1 MSIALLI
8 IDVQKQYVEMSDFK
22 KSFAEAREYINEV
35 SKYFRNA
42 TLPVIHIQHISKTE
56 DQKKEE
62 LQVSDEIVQNETDN
76 YVIKSYSN
84 AFWKTNLEEL
94 LKEKDVDF
102 VICCG
107 LAASQCV
114 HSTYMGAIERDFKV
128 VMLQN
133 GLIDRT
139 IKLENWIYN
148 THNVISYNSIKYL
161 LDNIKDN

>member
-1 MSIALLI
+1 M
-8 IDVQKQYVEMSDFK
+8 
-22 KSFAEAREYINEV
+22 
-35 SKYFRNA
+35 
-42 TLPVIHIQHISKTE
+42 
-56 DQKKEE
+56 
-62 LQVSDEIVQNETDN
+62 QNETDN